1 VVELRVVVIV
11 QARMGSSRFP
21 KKVLTEIA
29 PGTTVIQLI
38 LERLELSKEVDQV
51 AVAIPDSSDDDPLE
65 AHLGDIGASVFRG
78 SLGDVQSRYVDCG
91 IKYSADWVVRI
102 SGDCPLTDPD
112 LVDQVV
118 NGAISGDFE
127 YFSNVNP
134 PTMPDGLD
142 VEVFKLSALITSR
155 KIDRSSSS
163 KEHVTGHLRD
173 SGLFRTGSLRHSV
186 DLSQE
191 RWTIDYP
198 EDLLQIRANLPAGFS
213 KMGWLE
219 LHTAG
224 FRGVTVTHSAR
235 NEGAQMSEGQKL
247 WSRAKG
253 VIPGGSML
261 LSKRPEMFLPASWP
275 TYYSKAKGIE
285 VEDLEGNRYSDF
297 ATMSVGACSLG
308 YGNDAVDQAVI
319 EAVQDGVMSTLNSP
333 AEVHLAEKLISLH
346 SWAGMVRFARSGGE
360 ANAIAVR
367 ISRAHTKKDKVAIC
381 GYHGWH
387 DWYLSA
393 NLGENDNLDGHL
405 LPGLEPAGVPR
416 SLHGTSVTFK
426 YNDTEALEALLQS
439 GEFAAVQMEVS
450 RNFGPAEGFLERVRE
465 LCTHYGVIL
474 IFDECT
480 SGFRETLGGLHL
492 KYGVSP
498 DIAMFGK
505 ALGNGYA
512 ITAVV
517 GRTEVMQSAQST
529 FISSTFWTERLGP
542 VAALATI
549 AEMERQRSWE
559 LLPRTGQAVKEVW
572 NQELTCLGLSFTV
585 SGLDAMPT
593 FAINAPHWLTLKT
606 LFIQEML
613 HKKFLATGG
622 FNASTAHDEKS
633 LFSYRNAFKDS
644 MTVVANNYDEHMALA
659 LLEGP
664 VAHAGFTRLN

>member
-1 VVELRVVVIV
+1 MRVLLVI
-11 QARMGSSRFP
+11 QARTGSSRFP
-21 KKVLTEIA
+21 GKVLAEIA
-29 PGTTVIQLI
+29 PNTSVIELI
-38 LERLELSKEVDQV
+38 VKRLRSAKMVDQIV
-51 AVAIPDSSDDDPLE
+51 VAIPDVPEDDQLE
-65 AHLGDIGASVFRG
+65 LHLIKLGVEVFRG
-78 SLGDVQSRYVDCG
+78 SKKDVQSRYIACG
-91 IKYSADWVVRI
+91 LKYSADWLVRI
-102 SGDCPLTDPD
+102 TGDCPLADPE
-112 LVDQVV
+112 LVDEAVQL
-118 NGAISGDFE
+118 AMDGDFE
-127 YFSNVNP
+127 YFSNTAP
-134 PTMPDGLD
+134 PVMPDGLD
-142 VEVFKLSALITSR
+142 VEVLKLEALVE
-155 KIDRSSSS
+155 SSGLDQSDAS
-163 KEHVTGHLRD
+163 KEHVTKHLRE
-173 SGLFRTGSLRHSV
+173 SQLFRTGSAPYYEV
-186 DLSQE
+186 LSHQ

-198 EDLLQIRANLPAGFS
+198 EDLRQIRGGLPQHFER
-213 KMGWLE
+213 MGWLE
-219 LHTAG
+219 LRQNG
-224 FRGVTVTHSAR
+224 FQGVVNSSAVR
-235 NEGAQMSEGQKL
+235 NEGSSMNEGQKL
-247 WSRAKG
+247 WSRAKA

-261 LSKRPEMFLPASWP
+261 LSKRPEMFLPDKWP
-275 TYYSKAKGIE
+275 TYYSSAKGIE
-285 VEDLEGNRYSDF
+285 VKDLDGNRYSDF

-308 YGNDAVDQAVI
+308 YGNEAVNQAVI
-319 EAVQDGVMSTLNSP
+319 EAVHDGVMSTLNSP
-333 AEVHLAEKLISLH
+333 AEVQLAEKLIELH
-346 SWAGMVRFARSGGE
+346 PWAGMARFARSGGE

-393 NLGENDNLDGHL
+393 NLGENDNLNGHL

-416 SLHGTSVTFK
+416 ALRGTSVPFE
-426 YNDTEALEALLQS
+426 YNDTEALEALLKS

-450 RNFGPAEGFLERVRE
+450 RNFGPAEGFLQRVRE
-465 LCTHYGVIL
+465 LCTHYDVVL

-542 VAALATI
+542 VAALASI

-559 LLPRTGQAVKEVW
+559 LLPVTGRAVKEVW
-572 NQELTCLGLSFTV
+572 SQELTHLGLNFKV

-593 FAINAPHWLTLKT
+593 FVIDAGHWLTLKT

-613 HKKFLATGG
+613 RRKFLATGG

-633 LFSYRNAFKDS
+633 LSDYRTAFRES
-644 MTVVANNYDEHMALA
+644 MTIVAANYDEHLALA

-664 VAHAGFTRLN
+664 IAHAGFARLN